1 MGKSG
6 WESGTRREGRGRSGM
21 NEVREGAKMIDLL
34 NLTSG
39 ALANMY
45 MIYNKQVKTPNKR
58 RKLTAQNVWWNNG

>member
-1 MGKSG
+1 
-6 WESGTRREGRGRSGM
+6 M

-58 RKLTAQNVWWNNG
+58 RKLTAQNVRWNNG